1 MTAETD
7 PNPRAGQAPAGR
19 TPEFSISAGVG
30 LLLASAAVLALQVLQ
45 TRILSV
51 QMWHHH
57 SYMVVT
63 MALLGFGAAGSIATI
78 FPGLIGRHPARNA
91 SLAATLFAPTTLLG
105 FLLLSATADTAAEMT
120 AERRYLSLSLF
131 YGYLILPY
139 LCGGLVVTIALSA
152 AARVTRLYAWNLLG
166 SALGAWLF
174 LAAVTPLGAE
184 RLLVLCACLGP
195 LAGLALAGSDRSRP
209 PARGSAILAVVVL
222 IACGVA
228 FQGAGDWFQV
238 NVASNKYM
246 AYTLRNVPGAKHLE
260 QRWSTLCRLD
270 LVQMPP
276 TEIGPSPIHV
286 YQDGDAITV
295 MHTDESFKAQMDT
308 RPVALNQL
316 AYEPHVLAMENGE
329 RAPRALAIGIGGGI
343 DLRFAMRMGAESVL
357 GIEIN
362 PVTIELV
369 DEDFAEIN
377 GDPYDQPGVE
387 VRWGEGRASLRRLE
401 ETYDVIELSGTDTYT
416 AGNAGAY
423 VLSESYLYTY
433 EALTEYFERLDP
445 ERGSLGILRLGYD
458 PPRENLRLYAIAL
471 TVLRDEFGIEDP
483 SRHAMS
489 LMEEIVLPETGETIR
504 FSGNVF
510 TRQPMSDELIERFA
524 QADLVPEWR
533 VAWLPGQVGDEGP
546 YGELGRAIADG
557 TEDEFYASY
566 PFDVR
571 PVTDDSPFFFH
582 FHRLREI
589 LPFGNSGPDLA
600 ALDKFSANPRA
611 LEGDDE
617 GRLDDWHD
625 LAGGPI
631 GLEILGALLLQ
642 STLLVTLLVLLP
654 LFVLQRRNLGAPSAG
669 RHLVYFVGLGAGFM
683 FLEISTM
690 QRLVLFLGH
699 PTYSITVTLSCFL
712 FFAGLGSL
720 IAGRFRTN
728 PVPAMRAAVAF
739 IALYAVG
746 IAFFLEPV
754 LDAALHLGLV
764 QRIGLVVLVLA
775 PINIAMG
782 MPFPL
787 GLARLQSIAPRLVPW
802 ALGTNGGASVVASIA
817 CIVLAMS
824 AGFQVVTLC
833 AAALYGVGV
842 LLETTGKLAPGRA
855 ESGR

>member
-1 MTAETD
+1 MTDENDLNLRAAEA
-7 PNPRAGQAPAGR
+7 PRARAAD
-19 TPEFSISAGVG
+19 FSISAGIG

-63 MALLGFGAAGSIATI
+63 MALLGFGAAGSLATI
-78 FPGLIGRHPARNA
+78 FPGLVGRNPARNA

-105 FLLLSATADTAAEMT
+105 FLLLSATADAAAEMT
-120 AERRYLSLSLF
+120 AERRYLALSLF

-139 LCGGLVVTIALSA
+139 LCGGLVITIGLSA
-152 AARVTRLYAWNLLG
+152 ATRVTRLYAWNLLG

-184 RLLVLCACLGP
+184 RLLIVCAALGP
-195 LAGLALAGSDRSRP
+195 LAGLALAGADRSRA
-209 PARGSAILAVVVL
+209 PARGSALFALAVL
-222 IACGVA
+222 LGCGAA
-228 FQGAGDWFQV
+228 FLGAKEWFAV

-246 AYTLRNVPGAKHLE
+246 AHTLNTVEGAEHVE

-270 LVQMPP
+270 LVKLPP
-276 TEIGPSPIHV
+276 IDGIPQPTHV

-295 MHTDESFKAQMDT
+295 MHSDESFEAEYQG
-308 RPVALNQL
+308 RYALNQL
-316 AYEPHVLAMENGE
+316 AYQPQKLAMERGE

-343 DLRFAMRMGAESVL
+343 DLRYAMKEGSESVL

-362 PVTIELV
+362 PVTIDLV
-369 DEDFAEIN
+369 DNVFDDWN

-433 EALTEYFERLDP
+433 EALTEYFEHLDP

-458 PPRENLRLYAIAL
+458 PPRENLRLFAIAM

-489 LMEEIVLPETGETIR
+489 LMQEIVLPETGETIR

-510 TRQPMSDELIERFA
+510 TRQPMSSELIAHFA

-533 VAWLPGQVGDEGP
+533 VAWLPGHAGDDGP

-557 TEDEFYASY
+557 TEDEFYAGY

-571 PVTDDSPFFFH
+571 PVHDDSPFFFH
-582 FHRLREI
+582 FHRLSEI
-589 LPFGNSGPDLA
+589 LPWARSKAPAEAPSVDVVAGNEQG
-600 ALDKFSANPRA
+600 
-611 LEGDDE
+611 E
-617 GRLDDWHD
+617 RLDDWHD
-625 LAGGPI
+625 LTGGPI

-642 STLLVTLLVLLP
+642 STVLVALLVLLP

-712 FFAGLGSL
+712 FFAGIGSL
-720 IAGRFRTN
+720 IAGRFREN

-746 IAFFLEPV
+746 IAFFLEPI
-754 LDAALHLGLV
+754 LNAALHLELV
-764 QRIGLVVLVLA
+764 QRIGVVVVVLA

-787 GLARLQSIAPRLVPW
+787 GLARLQRIAPSLVPW

-824 AGFQVVTLC
+824 AGFQAVTLA
-833 AAALYGVGV
+833 AAALYALGV
-842 LLETTGKLAPGRA
+842 LLETTGKLSP
-855 ESGR
+855 SNS